1 MKNRFEAIRNPSYR
15 FEIWD
20 NETGEPVVH
29 HDRLLTFASAK
40 LAARIADFLN
50 EGRSYRRRA
59 GAAKWRVADRD
70 IDRGG

>member
-1 MKNRFEAIRNPSYR
+1 MKNRFEAIPNPSCR

-20 NETGEPVVH
+20 NENDEPVVH

-50 EGRSYRRRA
+50 EGRSHRRRA

-70 IDRGG
+70 VDRGG